1 MSMSIEDKLKRVEDR
16 YDVMRSMVELLM
28 GYVSDEDKGEIIEE
42 LLSELGEYRKESRRR
57 MIEELKKGLK

>member
-1 MSMSIEDKLKRVEDR
+1 MSMSVEDKLKRVEDR

>member
-1 MSMSIEDKLKRVEDR
+1 MSMSVEDKLKRVEDR

-42 LLSELGEYRKESRRR
+42 LLSELGEYRKESRRG